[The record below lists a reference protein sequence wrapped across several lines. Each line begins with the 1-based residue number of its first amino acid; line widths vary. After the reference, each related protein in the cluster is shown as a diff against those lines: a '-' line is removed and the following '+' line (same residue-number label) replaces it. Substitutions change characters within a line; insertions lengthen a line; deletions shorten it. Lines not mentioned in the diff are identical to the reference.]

1 MRVLARPV
9 MPAKAGI
16 QSSQNNVIDYW
27 IIRFRG

>member
-1 MRVLARPV
+1 LSWIHRFV

-16 QSSQNNVIDYW
+16 QFTGIAEYW

>member
-1 MRVLARPV
+1 MIVLTRIV

-16 QSSQNNVIDYW
+16 QSTQTNVGDYW